1 MDATSTALLNT
12 LYDGGA
18 RSDEAAAQ
26 IVGLFR
32 MTILDTDSVIDHVK
46 GRPIYLGLAMGDDR
60 VMRMQPQDLNA
71 NLPLVAKR

>member
-1 MDATSTALLNT
+1 
-12 LYDGGA
+12 
-18 RSDEAAAQ
+18 
-26 IVGLFR
+26 